1 MSKKIISLW
10 RSPIMFRS
18 AVYLKMND
26 LSIVEYV
33 RLALYILLE
42 EGITKSPVI
51 KGRYPYQ

>member
-1 MSKKIISLW
+1 
-10 RSPIMFRS
+10 MFRS